1 MLPYSPDKASSW
13 HVKSRAHRCAS
24 CGEDFTEGETVM
36 SRLML
41 VRGEMVRED
50 FKCSEWSPEQQE
62 QALFHWKTR
71 FRLPPP
77 KKEAPFKEENA
88 EEILREMLENPDPL
102 DVNTLFILAV
112 MLERKRVLIEQGVQR
127 DAEGRQVRIYE
138 HKESGESFL
147 IQDPELSLEDIGDVQ
162 EEVALKL
169 GWIQPVVPG
178 EAAESVESEE
188 TPTGEGEGEGA
199 GEDEGEE
206 TTTDVLLDDVEMT
219 ENMMN
224 STANERE

>member
-13 HVKSRAHRCAS
+13 HVKSRSHRCAS
-24 CGEDFTEGETVM
+24 CGEDFVEGEAVM
-36 SRLML
+36 SRLVL
-41 VRGEMVRED
+41 SHGEMIRED
-50 FKCSEWSPEQQE
+50 FKRSEWNPETQE
-62 QALFHWKTR
+62 QALFHWKTH

-112 MLERKRVLIEQGVQR
+112 MLERKRVLIERGVQR

-138 HKESGESFL
+138 HKDSGESFL
-147 IQDPELSLEDIGDVQ
+147 IQDPELSFEDIGEVQ

-169 GWIQPVVPG
+169 GWIQPAVPEETTEETTEG
-178 EAAESVESEE
+178 GEAVEDSNGEEAGVEAGIEAGEEAAEKVA
-188 TPTGEGEGEGA
+188 P
-199 GEDEGEE
+199 DR
-206 TTTDVLLDDVEMT
+206 
-219 ENMMN
+219 NPK
-224 STANERE
+224 

>member
-13 HVKSRAHRCAS
+13 HVKSRSHRCAA
-24 CGEDFTEGETVM
+24 CGEDFVEGEAVM
-36 SRLML
+36 SRLVL
-41 VRGEMVRED
+41 SRGEMIRED
-50 FKCSEWSPEQQE
+50 FKRSEWNPEKQE
-62 QALFHWKTR
+62 QALFHWKTH

-112 MLERKRVLIEQGVQR
+112 MLERKRVLIERGVQR

-138 HKESGESFL
+138 HKDSGESFL
-147 IQDPELSLEDIGDVQ
+147 IQDPELSFAQIGEVQ

-169 GWIQPVVPG
+169 GWIQPTVSEVDG
-178 EAAESVESEE
+178 VEESVEPSTDDES
-188 TPTGEGEGEGA
+188 
-199 GEDEGEE
+199 EDEGEE
-206 TTTDVLLDDVEMT
+206 H
-219 ENMMN
+219 
-224 STANERE
+224 